1 MIGIKRRLGRAAI
14 ATAMSTGMIGVGIA
28 VAPAASAA
36 AGGTFLHVAITS
48 HGMYVKGP
56 TTFPAGRVT
65 MYMDAAGG
73 DRTIEIVRLHSG
85 YSFADF
91 RSDVKTALT
100 NLEGPNGDTKAGLK
114 ALNHAIANIT
124 ALGGVSAHDGTVRHG
139 SVLLSQA
146 GHRYVLFDDSNLVP
160 RRPVR
165 LTVTA
170 PAGPQTLPATSAT
183 VVARD
188 DRRWG
193 GASTLPSHGNIKFV
207 NRATVSPHFV
217 VLQHVKAG
225 TTRQQVIDALSSP
238 NPPDFILPGDQSSD
252 IVSPGHAM
260 SLHLHLPAG
269 SYALMCFFPDP
280 QTGMP
285 HAMMGMVR
293 IVTLT

>member
-1 MIGIKRRLGRAAI
+1 MIGVKRRLGRAAI

-28 VAPAASAA
+28 VAPAASAGA
-36 AGGTFLHVAITS
+36 SGTFLHVAITS

-56 TTFPAGRVT
+56 TTFPAGRVSISI
-65 MYMDAAGG
+65 DAAGG
-73 DRTIEIVRLHSG
+73 DRAIEIVRLHSG

-100 NLEGPNGDTKAGLK
+100 NLEGSGGDTKAGLK

-124 ALGGVSAHDGTVRHG
+124 AFGGLDAHDGQLRHG
-139 SVLLSQA
+139 AVVLPSA
-146 GHRYVLFDDSNLVP
+146 GNRYVLFDDSSLVP

-183 VVARD
+183 VVARE

-193 GASTLPSHGNIKFV
+193 GATTLPSHGNIKFA
-207 NRATVSPHFV
+207 NHADVSPHFV
-217 VLQHVKAG
+217 VLQHVKDG
-225 TTRQQVIDALSSP
+225 TTRKQVIDSFSSP
-238 NPPDFILPGDQSSD
+238 NPPDFVLPGDQSSD

-260 SLHLHLPAG
+260 AMHLQLPPG
-269 SYALMCFFPDP
+269 TYALMCFFPDP

-285 HAMMGMVR
+285 HAFMGMVR